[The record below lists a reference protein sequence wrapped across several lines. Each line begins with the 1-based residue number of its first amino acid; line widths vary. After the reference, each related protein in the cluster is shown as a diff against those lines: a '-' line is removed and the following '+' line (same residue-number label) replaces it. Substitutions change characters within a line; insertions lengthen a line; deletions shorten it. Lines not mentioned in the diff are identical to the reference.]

1 MITAA
6 EIKTGESSHRTHAQ
20 SKYFKSNILH
30 PLSFPLILPV
40 YFGHSIINTLA
51 CLLKVLCKKW
61 FHVFSGPDRKGGNI
75 LGCVSLSMNLTESL
89 VQPFKSSYML
99 PSTYLQPV
107 IKKTKPISATFKL
120 FATSPRIV
128 FNANWSTFNVLIV
141 FLSYLSHVWWTL
153 FGRTR
158 NTE

>member
-1 MITAA
+1 M
-6 EIKTGESSHRTHAQ
+6 
-20 SKYFKSNILH
+20 N
-30 PLSFPLILPV
+30 PLIEHMLSPNTSNPTICIRSRFLSLCQCSS

-120 FATSPRIV
+120 FATSPCIV